1 MNKLFMQYEHKR
13 YTGGQNEAI
22 ARALDYATQAHG
34 EQRRASGEPYI
45 IHPVAVAET
54 LAEWGLDYETVIA
67 ALLHDVVEDTE
78 ATLEQVKA
86 EFGPKVAELVDG
98 VTKMRLSSS
107 PRPAADSARFE
118 ASNENLR
125 KLLLATAKDP
135 RVILMKLADRLHN
148 MRTLGY
154 LPPEKRVVIARE
166 SLEVY
171 APLADRL
178 GMGQLKGELEDLGF
192 KYSRPDEYA
201 ELERQVRVT
210 AKKAERY
217 LAILKRAIA
226 QHLENGEVKM
236 LHIEG
241 RQKHY
246 YSIYK
251 KLAKVGGDLDK
262 IYDLM
267 AVRIIVPDVS
277 ACYQALGILHQHYKP
292 LIYRIK
298 DYIAVPKTNGYQ
310 SLHTTV
316 FADEGRITEIQI
328 RTPQMHDEAEHG
340 LAAHFF
346 YDQQKTSKDHANRV
360 SQAVP
365 EKLRWVNRLA
375 DIQKSA
381 SSGQEFLE
389 GVKLELFKNRIFAF
403 SPKGDLYDLPEGA
416 TPLDFAFAVHS
427 GIGLRAQGAK
437 VNGRMVPLDSKLE
450 NRDVV
455 EVVTKR
461 EPAPSRDWLGF
472 VATTQA
478 KNRIRAWFR
487 AESRDANV
495 AQGRAALEAELQ
507 AAWDV
512 RRLEDLPKRALPEAV
527 DALHARTSEDLFAM
541 IGEGAVSVNQVIRR
555 LLPDAAKPR
564 DAAVVKR
571 TEPTGRVLVEGEQL
585 PYTLAQCC
593 GPVFPLPLIGYVTR
607 GKGVTVHALGCR
619 NVPTDVER
627 YTSCR
632 WETTSRTDGQIVCQV
647 EVKAADRIG
656 LISDVTRTI
665 ADRQLN
671 LAGMTTQP
679 SRDQGVSTVS
689 FGVEVPDL
697 FVLADLIRQL
707 ERVQGVVRVRRIQ

>member
-1 MNKLFMQYEHKR
+1 MQYEHQR
-13 YTGGQNEAI
+13 YTDEQNEAI
-22 ARALDYATQAHG
+22 ARALEYANTAHNG
-34 EQRRASGEPYI
+34 QRRASGEPYI
-45 IHPVAVAET
+45 IHPIAVAET
-54 LAEWGLDYETVIA
+54 LAEWGLDYEAVMA
-67 ALLHDVVEDTE
+67 ALLHDVVEDTD
-78 ATLEQVKA
+78 ATLDQVKD

-98 VTKMRLSSS
+98 VTKMRLSAT
-107 PRPAADSARFE
+107 PRPAAGSARLE

-154 LPPEKRVVIARE
+154 LPPEKRMVIARE

-192 KYSRPDEYA
+192 KYSRPEEYA
-201 ELERQVRVT
+201 DLERQVRVT

-226 QHLENGEVKM
+226 QHLEDGGVKM

-262 IYDLM
+262 IYDLI
-267 AVRIIVPDVS
+267 AVRIIVQDVA
-277 ACYQALGILHQHYKP
+277 ACYQTLGILHQQYKP

-328 RTPQMHDEAEHG
+328 RTPLMHEEAEHG

-346 YDQQKTSKDHANRV
+346 YDLRKTSKDHANRV

-365 EKLRWVNRLA
+365 EKLRWVNKLV
-375 DIQKSA
+375 DIQQSTA
-381 SSGQEFLE
+381 SGQEFLD
-389 GVKLELFKNRIFAF
+389 GVKLELFNNRIFAF
-403 SPKGDLYDLPEGA
+403 SPKGDLYDLPDGA
-416 TPLDFAFAVHS
+416 TPLDFAFSVHS

-455 EVVTKR
+455 EVVTRR
-461 EPAPSRDWLGF
+461 EPAPNRDWLGF
-472 VATTQA
+472 VVTAQA

-487 AESRDANV
+487 AESHDANV
-495 AQGRAALEAELQ
+495 AQGRAVLEAELS
-507 AAWDV
+507 AAWSV
-512 RRLEDLPKRALPEAV
+512 RRLEDLPKKALLEAV
-527 DALHARTSEDLFAM
+527 DALHARTAEDLFAL

-555 LLPDAAKPR
+555 LIPDAAKPR
-564 DAAVVKR
+564 DVAVVKR

-585 PYTLAQCC
+585 PYTMAQCC
-593 GPVFPLPLIGYVTR
+593 GPVFPQPLIGYVTR

-619 NVPTDVER
+619 NVPHDVER
-627 YTSCR
+627 YASCR
-632 WETTSRTDGQIVCQV
+632 WETTDRTDEWIVCRV
-647 EVKAADRIG
+647 EVKVADRIG
-656 LISDVTRTI
+656 LISDVSRTI
-665 ADRQLN
+665 ADRKLN
-671 LAGMTTQP
+671 LAGMTTRP
-679 SRDQGVSTVS
+679 DPDQGTSTVS

-707 ERVQGVVRVRRIQ
+707 ERVQGVMQVQRVQ